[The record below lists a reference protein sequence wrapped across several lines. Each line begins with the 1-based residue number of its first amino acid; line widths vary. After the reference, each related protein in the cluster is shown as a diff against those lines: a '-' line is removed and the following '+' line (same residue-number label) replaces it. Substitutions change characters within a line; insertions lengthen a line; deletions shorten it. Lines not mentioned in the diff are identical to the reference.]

1 MLTLRRQRSH
11 RRRHAR
17 VAHARVS
24 CAVALLLG
32 KAVGM
37 RHPVAAVL
45 CCRSRGQR
53 LAVRGWH
60 VGRRRRVA
68 RTHAGRRLRGWR
80 VSGCRLV
87 RRLRGWRVSGVRLV
101 RRWVAGPLVYS
112 GGSGAARALR
122 RRKVAAAA
130 VAGGLAGTGQRAA
143 AWRGGDPSVLQLE
156 TTSSSPRVERQ
167 QRPASSALG
176 AAQSLHSSPWRLCAS
191 PNWR

>member
-1 MLTLRRQRSH
+1 MLTLWRQRSH

-17 VAHARVS
+17 VHARVS
-24 CAVALLLG
+24 CSAVALLLG
-32 KAVGM
+32 EAVGM

-60 VGRRRRVA
+60 VRRRRRVA
-68 RTHAGRRLRGWR
+68 RNHAGRRLRGWR

-87 RRLRGWRVSGVRLV
+87 RRR
-101 RRWVAGPLVYS
+101 VAGPLVYS

-130 VAGGLAGTGQRAA
+130 GGLAGVEQRAA
-143 AWRGGDPSVLQLE
+143 AWRGGDPSLLQLE
-156 TTSSSPRVERQ
+156 TISSSPRVERQ

-176 AAQSLHSSPWRLCAS
+176 AAQSPHSSPCRLCAS
-191 PNWR
+191 SNWRRARLISAGRPAGSGA